1 MKKFK
6 KYLTVLALLLTV
18 SGVVSTT
25 KIANAQSIRYKYIHK
40 DRNGKVRTRKDKVQ
54 PYQLIFSKDKNHV
67 IALIDDDKPT
77 ITVDDSTYFGSKYYK
92 SDGLITMRTSG
103 DSTLA
108 TQLYLIDT
116 FNQQGYHL
124 VSTSSRELMRTMQVR
139 LYFEK

>member
-1 MKKFK
+1 MKKIK
-6 KYLTVLALLLTV
+6 KYLAILALFLAV
-18 SGVVSTT
+18 GGVVSTT
-25 KIANAQSIRYKYIHK
+25 KVVNAQSIRYKYIHK
-40 DRNGKVRTRKDKVQ
+40 DRNGKTRTRNDKVQ

-77 ITVDDSTYFGSKYYK
+77 ITVDDFTYFGSNIYK

-124 VSTSSRELMRTMQVR
+124 VSTSSRDLMRTMQVR